1 MSPSTPSETDPVD
14 RNTEIALFRYGLI
27 AQLIHTPPDSGQQ
40 ESLLREI
47 AARTYTI
54 PGSSRT
60 RVSLTTLR
68 RYLKT
73 YVAHGFDA
81 LRPVGRADAG
91 ASRAIAP
98 EVLTQAIALR
108 EEQPARTTQTLVDIL
123 QRDPQSAIPV
133 LSLVTHLGTFS
144 AH

>member
-27 AQLIHTPPDSGQQ
+27 AQLVHTPPDSGQQ

-73 YVAHGFDA
+73 N
-81 LRPVGRADAG
+81 RCK
-91 ASRAIAP
+91 IN
-98 EVLTQAIALR
+98 I
-108 EEQPARTTQTLVDIL
+108 
-123 QRDPQSAIPV
+123 
-133 LSLVTHLGTFS
+133 
-144 AH
+144 

>member
-1 MSPSTPSETDPVD
+1 MLSTPIKIIPGANRMSPLPATEPDAHD
-14 RNTEIALFRYGLI
+14 RNTAIALFRYGLI
-27 AQLIHTPPDSGQQ
+27 AQLVHTPPDSGQQ

-73 YVAHGFDA
+73 YG
-81 LRPVGRADAG
+81 
-91 ASRAIAP
+91 S
-98 EVLTQAIALR
+98 
-108 EEQPARTTQTLVDIL
+108 
-123 QRDPQSAIPV
+123 PQIGGGGSV
-133 LSLVTHLGTFS
+133 S
-144 AH
+144 